1 VAAVVDPYVNGVH
14 VSLLEADAEN
24 FPEALM
30 EKWLSEG
37 PESLNKQ
44 EMAEVMYSAQAMLQM
59 HRSVWSRPFEQMH
72 LQWSRAVESYRTR
85 MEDFAGAEA

>member
-1 VAAVVDPYVNGVH
+1 
-14 VSLLEADAEN
+14 
-24 FPEALM
+24 
-30 EKWLSEG
+30 
-37 PESLNKQ
+37 
-44 EMAEVMYSAQAMLQM
+44 MAEVMYSAQAMLQM